1 MWSYVQKHNV
11 PLFLNT
17 VYSVSVQFSSSLKIA
32 VYLDFFHQQPC
43 YIFSALS
50 LSSCH
55 SPWFPSFTPDS
66 ESEIYKILSNCPN
79 KQSDSDPI
87 PTWLLKQCS
96 SVVVSTVTNIVI
108 LSLTSSQFLPT
119 LKESV
124 ISPMLKK
131 PTLDKEELSNYRPI
145 SNLSLISKLIERVV
159 ISRLMDHLT
168 SNSFLNWTSTITSSV
183 Q

>member
-1 MWSYVQKHNV
+1 VKLCSKTQCTTFSEHGIQCVC
-11 PLFLNT
+11 T
-17 VYSVSVQFSSSLKIA
+17 VFIVTEDSSLSRLLSPA
-32 VYLDFFHQQPC
+32 TLL

-55 SPWFPSFTPDS
+55 SPSFPSFTPDS

-108 LSLTSSQFLPT
+108 LSLTSGQFLST

-168 SNSFLNWTSTITSSV
+168 SNSFLN
-183 Q
+183 